1 MSSLSQDEDKTRVR
15 VHFKHRFE
23 YDDEEVFF
31 AFTYPYGYEQ
41 CQEMLASLDAK
52 FGHHASV
59 YYKRELLCESLE
71 GKRVD
76 LLTITNFPEQAGTCT
91 WEVRM
96 HVMHTHM

>member
-76 LLTITNFPEQAGTCT
+76 LLTITSRMSNL
-91 WEVRM
+91 EVLR
-96 HVMHTHM
+96 HHRTAPAILIP